1 MNIKNWMLTLA
12 LIGLGTACSDEI
24 TRNTDDPSGE
34 GGEIQLIFSGSSE
47 GADYTRAIATEAENK
62 IENLKI
68 YVFAS
73 DTKDGVYSY
82 LETWTKGGSSNK
94 DANTFTLDATG
105 DSWKATIYPHE
116 KIGVPFLKLY
126 CVANMDDALLKNG
139 NKLTL
144 TPIITDP
151 VTGNID
157 SYGTYDSEFEKIYS
171 DKLVTNI
178 KTPLV
183 MSGTGLTKISGSV
196 SKVNIDLFR
205 TVARFDI
212 DNTTTRSQL
221 TIQEITVANA
231 RNRGPLY
238 ANDPLDYIAKPSDT
252 ADPLVPDWI
261 MQYPD
266 VNFTLLP
273 NANMGE
279 TPSAIYVHPNLAT
292 DSTYMIIRGTYK
304 SPTTGDQVKVVYTL
318 PIAQTEEGSDKAEY
332 IAIKRNNRYKLRIM
346 DVTAANIFGTFEV
359 VDWTSG
365 GGIHV
370 KPDNA
375 APRFDD
381 TMVIGLN
388 NSPKPTLVDNI
399 LKLTADE
406 GSFQLTTVASGHV
419 DAEIELLTRAEEG
432 WLKLT
437 DTQYTSGN
445 GVDST
450 KFTFYYSKATGQMPY
465 RITLI
470 NQAASYDPDLQ
481 TVILVSGPLAAPTV
495 SDAGSHTLGNK
506 IDVTTTPTAPVATMY
521 KAAASAIYVN
531 VTGIDGINLKES
543 EIPDG
548 FSVTSEKVNGF
559 TTTYKIMVTDTTLIT
574 GTPKVIFRNA
584 KDDTNNIKTEVTI
597 DLKQTEMQ
605 LVSSVDNAAV
615 QYVADTIKVDADE
628 LGANTFTFKIKSPQ
642 DHTDPNNLGAGSKWI
657 KISKTGAWNAE
668 GDSTTTYTAQLADGA
683 SSDKADFPITFTNKL
698 KNAPAMTVT
707 LKKLPSKPKLSD
719 AGKAD
724 EMGENTISFTDPYNA
739 EATMF
744 LSDKNSAVY
753 MKIDCSEEL
762 EFGGAAANLTIEPIA
777 VGSKIYKITIKP
789 GSTSNFNPTTPAK
802 VTIQNKENTQRLAT
816 LTITMRSPNAS
827 VSATSANYVA
837 INGSTITIDT
847 KTMDVDLVTNAGNL
861 RFKAPKGSKI
871 AVKSNNNNWVTLT
884 LKNGGE
890 FTSFEA
896 PNICEI
902 NLQDPHTDTNNS
914 CTITITN
921 SITGLDEDF
930 TVKVK
935 P

>member
-126 CVANMDDALLKNG
+126 CVANMDDALLKDG
-139 NKLTL
+139 KKLTL

-157 SYGTYDSEFEKIYS
+157 SYGTYDTEFEKIYS

-753 MKIDCSEEL
+753 MKIDCPEEI
-762 EFGGAAANLTIEPIA
+762 EFADDAANLLIEPITP
-777 VGSKIYKITIKP
+777 GSKIYKITIANA
-789 GSTSNFNPTTPAK
+789 SSYNPSKPAK
-802 VTIQNKENTQRLAT
+802 VTIKNKENSQRLAT

-827 VSATSANYVA
+827 ATATNTNYVV
-837 INGSTITIDT
+837 ISGSTITVDT
-847 KTMDVDLVTNAGNL
+847 KVMDADMATDAGNL
-861 RFKAPKGSKI
+861 KFKAPKGSKI
-871 AVKSNNNNWVTLT
+871 AVNNSNNNWVTLT
-884 LKNGGE
+884 LKNGSE
-890 FTSFEA
+890 FTSFDTF
-896 PNICEI
+896 NLCGI
-902 NLQDPHTDTNNS
+902 NLKDPHTDTS
-914 CTITITN
+914 TPCTITITN
-921 SITGLDEDF
+921 SITGQPETF
-930 TVKVK
+930 TVMAK

>member
-24 TRNTDDPSGE
+24 TRNTDGPSGE

-126 CVANMDDALLKNG
+126 CVANMDDALLKDG
-139 NKLTL
+139 TKLKL
-144 TPIITDP
+144 DPIITDP

-157 SYGTYDSEFEKIYS
+157 SYGTYDTEFEKIYS

-304 SPTTGDQVKVVYTL
+304 SPTTGAQVPVVYTL
-318 PIAQTEEGSDKAEY
+318 PIAQTEESSDKAEY

-605 LVSSVDNAAV
+605 LVSVVNDATT
-615 QYVADTIKVDADE
+615 YDADTIKVDADE
-628 LGANTFTFKIKSPQ
+628 LGAKTFTFKIKSPQ

-744 LSDKNSAVY
+744 LSEKNSALY
-753 MKIDCSEEL
+753 MKIDCPEEI
-762 EFGGAAANLTIEPIA
+762 EFTDDAANLLIEPITP
-777 VGSKIYKITIKP
+777 GSKIYKITIANV
-789 GSTSNFNPTTPAK
+789 SSYNPSKPAK
-802 VTIQNKENTQRLAT
+802 VTIKNKENSQRLAT

-827 VSATSANYVA
+827 VSATNTNYVA
-837 INGSTITIDT
+837 ISGTAITIDT
-847 KTMDVDLVTNAGNL
+847 KAMDSFLDKDAGNL
-861 RFKAPKGSKI
+861 TFKAPKGSKI
-871 AVKSNNNNWVTLT
+871 AVNNSNNNWVTLT
-884 LKNGGE
+884 LKSGNE
-890 FTSFEA
+890 FTSFDTF
-896 PNICEI
+896 
-902 NLQDPHTDTNNS
+902 NLCGITLKDDHTDTS
-914 CTITITN
+914 TTCTIIITN
-921 SITGLDEDF
+921 SITEQPEAF
-930 TVKVK
+930 TVMVK